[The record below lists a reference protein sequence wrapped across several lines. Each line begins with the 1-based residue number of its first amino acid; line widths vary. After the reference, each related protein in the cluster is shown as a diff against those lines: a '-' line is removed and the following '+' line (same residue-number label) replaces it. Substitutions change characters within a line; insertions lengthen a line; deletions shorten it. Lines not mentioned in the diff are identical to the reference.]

1 MFIYIL
7 DSFVYTL
14 LFPLSLNNSFINFNR
29 DHGSL
34 EYLLCKMKTYYI
46 YIYMHLLFSTL
57 FQLVDQIVVGK
68 VGEEDRVIAVL
79 LKPITRQIQ

>member
-1 MFIYIL
+1 
-7 DSFVYTL
+7 
-14 LFPLSLNNSFINFNR
+14 
-29 DHGSL
+29 
-34 EYLLCKMKTYYI
+34 
-46 YIYMHLLFSTL
+46 MHLLFSTL